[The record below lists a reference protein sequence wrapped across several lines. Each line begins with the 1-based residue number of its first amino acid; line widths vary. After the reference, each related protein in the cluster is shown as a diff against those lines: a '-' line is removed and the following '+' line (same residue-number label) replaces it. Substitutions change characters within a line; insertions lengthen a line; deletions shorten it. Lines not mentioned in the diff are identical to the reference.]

1 MHNWMTWQTTT
12 TARFEDVSWKTFLSN
27 SLHASQAIRRA
38 ILHPQAFYFVRLTA
52 FRVIKNSPLIR
63 QPSAILVIFVWIRE
77 QWTQMAHLL
86 HMRKWSKEKFWI
98 PKMTRSHSLQ
108 QSASYRDQ
116 NAQVQWKRN
125 NYLPKLFTYA
135 IIFMLFNIIN
145 SPLENNKSAVI
156 VAADGDETC
165 SHSEWER
172 ERDLIASTFRIVGH
186 WNDNNNHIAPI
197 QQQNP
202 FRYNESERFPL
213 SRLLRIG

>member
-12 TARFEDVSWKTFLSN
+12 TARIEDVSWKTFCRIPFTHHKPFVVLFFTLKHFILFVSQHFV
-27 SLHASQAIRRA
+27 SLKIH
-38 ILHPQAFYFVRLTA
+38 LWFDKL
-52 FRVIKNSPLIR
+52 
-63 QPSAILVIFVWIRE
+63 SAILVIFVWIRE

-186 WNDNNNHIAPI
+186 WNE
-197 QQQNP
+197 QQ
-202 FRYNESERFPL
+202 
-213 SRLLRIG
+213 